1 MIKNVVIISDFPYI
15 EGGSGAVVVDTAYLL
30 AQNGLNVYSFAG
42 EGTPDPRLTASSKIK
57 IISTGQKHILY
68 DRNRFRAFVNGIY
81 NLRAARALKD
91 LLGTLDP
98 DQTVVHVHS

>member
-1 MIKNVVIISDFPYI
+1 MIKNVVIISDLSNADT
-15 EGGSGAVVVDTAYLL
+15 GGTAVAVDTAYLL
-30 AQNGLNVYSFAG
+30 ARNGLNVYFFSG
-42 EGTPDPRLTASSKIK
+42 EGKLDTRLTASSKIK

-68 DRNRFRAFVNGIY
+68 DKNRFRAFVNGIY